1 MKLYG
6 GIDLHS
12 NNSVINLLDE
22 RDKVVYNK
30 RLPNDLPTILSELS
44 PYQSQIEGLAVEST
58 FNWYWLVD
66 GLKEE
71 GYEVHLVNTAAV
83 QTYTGLKYTNDAH
96 DARWLAHLL
105 RLGILP
111 TGYIYPKEERA
122 VRDLLRKRMQMVRM
136 RTTNLLSIQNLFTR
150 NTGDSISGDAIKRM
164 PAEDVAILLPHE
176 DHALALSCNLSVLQ
190 QCQQQIKILE
200 RVVLRRTRLRPEF
213 QSLLTVPGIGNIL
226 ALTIM
231 LETGDIG
238 RFEKAGN
245 YASYAR
251 CVDSNKFSNGKKKG
265 ENNRKNGNKYL
276 AWAFVEAANFSIR
289 YSDTIKSFYQR
300 KCAKTKR
307 VISIKAVAHKLARAC
322 FYVMRDKVDFD
333 VKKAFM

>member
-30 RLPNDLPTILSELS
+30 RLANDLPTILSELS
-44 PYQSQIEGLAVEST
+44 PYKAQIEALAVEST

-66 GLKEE
+66 GLMEQ
-71 GYEVHLVNTAAV
+71 GYRTHLVNTAAV
-83 QTYTGLKYTNDAH
+83 QTYSGLKYTNDQH
-96 DARWLAHLL
+96 DARWLGHLL

-122 VRDLLRKRMQMVRM
+122 VRELLRKRAQMVRM
-136 RTTNLLSIQNLFTR
+136 RTTNLLSIQNLFAR
-150 NTGDSISGDAIKRM
+150 NTGESVSSDAIKRM
-164 PAEDVAILLPHE
+164 AVEDVALLLPDE
-176 DHALALSCNLSVLQ
+176 DLAMALGCNLSVLQ
-190 QCQQQIKILE
+190 QCQAQIKIVE
-200 RVVLRRTRLRPEF
+200 RSVLKRARLRPEF
-213 QSLLTVPGIGNIL
+213 QMLLTIPGIGQIL

-238 RFEKAGN
+238 RFAKAGN
-245 YASYAR
+245 FASYAR
-251 CVDSNKFSNGKKKG
+251 CVDSKRLSNNKKKG

-289 YSDTIKSFYQR
+289 YSDTIKGFYQR

-307 VISIKAVAHKLARAC
+307 VIAIKAVAHKLARAC
-322 FYVMRDKVDFD
+322 FFVMRDNVEFD

>member
-12 NNSVINLLDE
+12 NNNVICLLDE
-22 RDKVVYNK
+22 SDKVVYNK
-30 RLPNDLPTILSELS
+30 RLPNDLPTILSALL
-44 PYQSQIEGLAVEST
+44 PYRSHIEGLAVEST

-66 GLKEE
+66 GLMEE
-71 GYEVHLVNTAAV
+71 DYRTHLVNTAAV
-83 QTYTGLKYTNDAH
+83 QTYSGLKYTNDTH

-105 RLGILP
+105 RLQILP

-122 VRDLLRKRMQMVRM
+122 LRDLLRKRAQLVRM

-150 NTGDSISGDAIKRM
+150 NTGESLSGDAIKRLT
-164 PAEDVAILLPHE
+164 ADDVALLLPCE

-190 QCQQQIKILE
+190 QCQEQITIIEKS
-200 RVVLRRTRLRPEF
+200 VLKRARLRPEF
-213 QSLLTVPGIGNIL
+213 QSLLTVPGIGRIL

-231 LETGDIG
+231 LETGDIR
-238 RFEKAGN
+238 RFDKAGN
-245 YASYAR
+245 FASYAR

-307 VISIKAVAHKLARAC
+307 VIAIKAVAHKLARAC
-322 FYVMRDKVDFD
+322 FYVMRDNVEFD

>member
-66 GLKEE
+66 GLMEE

-122 VRDLLRKRMQMVRM
+122 V
-136 RTTNLLSIQNLFTR
+136 
-150 NTGDSISGDAIKRM
+150 
-164 PAEDVAILLPHE
+164 
-176 DHALALSCNLSVLQ
+176 
-190 QCQQQIKILE
+190 
-200 RVVLRRTRLRPEF
+200 
-213 QSLLTVPGIGNIL
+213 
-226 ALTIM
+226 
-231 LETGDIG
+231 
-238 RFEKAGN
+238 
-245 YASYAR
+245 
-251 CVDSNKFSNGKKKG
+251 
-265 ENNRKNGNKYL
+265 
-276 AWAFVEAANFSIR
+276 
-289 YSDTIKSFYQR
+289 
-300 KCAKTKR
+300 
-307 VISIKAVAHKLARAC
+307 
-322 FYVMRDKVDFD
+322 
-333 VKKAFM
+333 

>member
-22 RDKVVYNK
+22 HDKVAYNK

-44 PYQSQIEGLAVEST
+44 PYKAQIEALAVEST

-66 GLKEE
+66 GLMEE
-71 GYEVHLVNTAAV
+71 GYRTQLVNTTAV
-83 QTYTGLKYTNDAH
+83 QTYNGLKYTNDTH

-122 VRDLLRKRMQMVRM
+122 VRDLLRKRLQMVRLS
-136 RTTNLLSIQNLFTR
+136 TTNILSIQNLFAR
-150 NTGDSISGDAIKRM
+150 NTGKSISGNAIKSM
-164 PAEDVAILLPHE
+164 TVEEVALLLSHE
-176 DHALALSCNLSVLQ
+176 DHALAMSCNLSVLQ
-190 QCQQQIKILE
+190 QCQQQIKIVERAILE
-200 RVVLRRTRLRPEF
+200 RVRLRPEF
-213 QSLLTVPGIGNIL
+213 QSLLTVPGIGRIL

-238 RFEKAGN
+238 RFDKAGN
-245 YASYAR
+245 FASYAR
-251 CVDSNKFSNGKKKG
+251 CVDSNRMSNGKKKG

-276 AWAFVEAANFSIR
+276 SWAFVEAAHFSIG

-300 KCAKTKR
+300 KCAKTKS
-307 VISIKAVAHKLARAC
+307 VIAIKAVAHKLARAC
-322 FYVMRDKVDFD
+322 FYVLRDNVEFD
-333 VKKAFM
+333 VKKAFI

>member
-1 MKLYG
+1 MKLYA

-22 RDKVVYNK
+22 SDKVVYNK
-30 RLPNDLPTILSELS
+30 RLPNDLPTILLALS
-44 PYQSQIEGLAVEST
+44 PYQSQIEGVAIEST

-66 GLKEE
+66 GLMEE
-71 GYEVHLVNTAAV
+71 GYPIHLVNTAAV
-83 QTYTGLKYTNDAH
+83 QTYNGLKHTNDAH

-122 VRDLLRKRMQMVRM
+122 VRDLLRKRAQLVRM
-136 RTTNLLSIQNLFTR
+136 RTTNLLSIQNLYTR
-150 NTGDSISGDAIKRM
+150 NTGESLSGDAIKRLT
-164 PAEDVAILLPHE
+164 PEDVALLLPCE
-176 DHALALSCNLSVLQ
+176 DHALALNCNLSVLQ
-190 QCQQQIKILE
+190 QCREQITIIEKS
-200 RVVLRRTRLRPEF
+200 VLKRARLRPEF
-213 QSLLTVPGIGNIL
+213 QSLLTVPGIGRIL

-231 LETGDIG
+231 LETGDIR
-238 RFEKAGN
+238 RFDKAGN
-245 YASYAR
+245 FASYAR

-300 KCAKTKR
+300 KSAKTKR
-307 VISIKAVAHKLARAC
+307 VIAIKAVAHKLARAC
-322 FYVMRDKVDFD
+322 FYVMRDNVEFD

>member
-12 NNSVINLLDE
+12 NNSVICLLDE
-22 RDKVVYNK
+22 RDKVVYSK
-30 RLPNDLPTILSELS
+30 RLPNDLPTILTELS

-66 GLKEE
+66 GLMGE
-71 GYEVHLVNTAAV
+71 GYCTHLVNTTAV
-83 QTYTGLKYTNDAH
+83 QTYDGLKYTNDTH

-122 VRDLLRKRMQMVRM
+122 VRDLSRKRLQMVRLS
-136 RTTNLLSIQNLFTR
+136 TTNILSMQNLFAR
-150 NTGDSISGDAIKRM
+150 NTGKSISGNEIKRM
-164 PAEDVAILLPHE
+164 TIEDAVLLLE
-176 DHALALSCNLSVLQ
+176 QEEHALAMSCNLSVLQ
-190 QCQQQIKILE
+190 QCQEQIKLLE
-200 RVVLRRTRLRPEF
+200 KMVLKRAQLRPEF
-213 QSLLTVPGIGNIL
+213 KSLLTVPGIGRIL

-231 LETGDIG
+231 LETGDIR
-238 RFEKAGN
+238 RFNKAGN
-245 YASYAR
+245 FASYAR
-251 CVDSNKFSNGKKKG
+251 CVDSNRVSNGKKKG

-276 AWAFVEAANFSIR
+276 AWAFIEAAHFSIR

-300 KCAKTKR
+300 KSAKTKQ
-307 VISIKAVAHKLARAC
+307 VIAIKAVAHKLARAC
-322 FYVMRDKVDFD
+322 YYVMRDQVDFD
-333 VKKAFM
+333 IKRAFM